1 MSTETETISLARE
14 LVGRRSITPEDGDC
28 QQIIASWLESM
39 GFQIE
44 TMDCGE
50 VKNLWARKGTK
61 SPLLTFIGHTDV
73 VPIGNESE
81 WTYPPFSA
89 TLADGFLHG
98 RGAADM
104 KGSIA
109 AIITACERFF
119 ACQNSF
125 VGSVSL
131 LITSDEEGVAING
144 TRYALDQLLNRSE
157 IIDYCLVAEPT
168 SEVVLG
174 DTMKVGRRGSLSG
187 EIVVYGKQGHVAYP
201 HLADNPIHRAGELI
215 SGLASMKWNDGDELF
230 PNTTLQISNVNSG
243 VGVANVIPGLLH
255 LNMNFR
261 YSPATDARTLTKQ
274 VENLCRELKLN
285 YEATWTNSADSY
297 YNESRFFTSVV
308 SEAVSRTINRMP
320 KLSTAG
326 GTSDGRFVAK
336 SGAQVVELGPLN
348 TTIHRVNECVGLDDL
363 NQLSLIYEQILKIL
377 LCEKHPAEG

>member
-14 LVGRRSITPEDGDC
+14 LVGRRSITPEDGGC
-28 QQIIASWLESM
+28 QQIITSRLESM

-44 TMDCGE
+44 TMDCGD

-61 SPLLTFIGHTDV
+61 SPLLTFVGHTDV

-98 RGAADM
+98 RGTADM

-109 AIITACERFF
+109 AVITACERFF

-131 LITSDEEGVAING
+131 LITSDEEGVAIDG
-144 TRYALDQLLNRSE
+144 TRYALDQLVNRSE
-157 IIDYCLVAEPT
+157 LIDYCLVAEPT

-215 SGLASMKWNDGDELF
+215 SGLANMTWNDGNEFF

-261 YSPATDARTLTKQ
+261 YSPATDARTLTRQ
-274 VENLCRELKLN
+274 VEDLCRELKLN

-297 YNESRFFTSVV
+297 YNDSKFFTGVV
-308 SEAVSRTINRMP
+308 SEAVSRTINRTP

-326 GTSDGRFVAK
+326 GTSDGRFIAK

-348 TTIHRVNECVGLDDL
+348 TTIHRVNECVGIDDL

-377 LCEKHPAEG
+377 FCEKRPAES

>member
-14 LVGRRSITPEDGDC
+14 LVGRRSITPEDGGC
-28 QQIIASWLESM
+28 QQIIASRLESM

-187 EIVVYGKQGHVAYP
+187 EIIVYGKQGHVAYP

-348 TTIHRVNECVGLDDL
+348 TTIHRVNECVGIDDL
-363 NQLSLIYEQILKIL
+363 NQLSLIYEQILKNL
-377 LCEKHPAEG
+377 FCEKRPAEG

>member
-1 MSTETETISLARE
+1 MATETETISLARK
-14 LVGRRSITPEDGDC
+14 LVERRSITPEDEGC
-28 QQIIASWLESM
+28 QQIIVSRLECM
-39 GFQIE
+39 GFEIE

-50 VKNLWARKGTK
+50 VNNLWARKGTK
-61 SPLLTFIGHTDV
+61 SPLLTFVGHTDV

-131 LITSDEEGVAING
+131 LITSDEEGVAIDG
-144 TRYALDQLLNRSE
+144 TRYVLDQLLNRFE
-157 IIDYCLVAEPT
+157 VIDYCLVAEPT
-168 SEVVLG
+168 SEIVLG

-187 EIVVYGKQGHVAYP
+187 EIVVYGKQGHVAYS

-243 VGVANVIPGLLH
+243 VGAANVIPGLLH

-261 YSPATDARTLTKQ
+261 YSPATDARTLIRQ
-274 VENLCRELKLN
+274 VEDLCRELKLN

-297 YNESRFFTSVV
+297 YNDSKFFSGVV
-308 SEAVSRTINRMP
+308 SEAVSRTINRTP

-348 TTIHRVNECVGLDDL
+348 TTIHRVNECVGIEDL
-363 NQLSLIYEQILKIL
+363 NQLSLIYEQILENL
-377 LCEKHPAEG
+377 FCEKHPAEA

>member
-14 LVGRRSITPEDGDC
+14 LVGRRSITPEDGGC
-28 QQIIASWLESM
+28 QQIIASRLESM

-61 SPLLTFIGHTDV
+61 SPLLAFIGHTDV

-131 LITSDEEGVAING
+131 LITSDEEGVAIDG

-157 IIDYCLVAEPT
+157 VIDYCLVAEPT

-174 DTMKVGRRGSLSG
+174 DTVKVGRRGSLSG

-274 VENLCRELKLN
+274 VEYLCRELKLN
-285 YEATWTNSADSY
+285 YEATWSNSADSY
-297 YNESRFFTSVV
+297 YNDSKFFTSVV
-308 SEAVSRTINRMP
+308 SEAVSRTINRTP

-326 GTSDGRFVAK
+326 GTSDGRFIAK

-348 TTIHRVNECVGLDDL
+348 TTIHRVNECVGIDDL

-377 LCEKHPAEG
+377 LCEKRSAEG

>member
-14 LVGRRSITPEDGDC
+14 LVGRRSITPEDGGC
-28 QQIIASWLESM
+28 QQIIASRLESM

-131 LITSDEEGVAING
+131 LITSDEEGVAIDG
-144 TRYALDQLLNRSE
+144 SRYALDQLLNRSE
-157 IIDYCLVAEPT
+157 VIDYCLVAEPT

-215 SGLASMKWNDGDELF
+215 SSLASMKWNDGDELF
-230 PNTTLQISNVNSG
+230 PSTTLQISNVNSG

-255 LNMNFR
+255 LQMNFR
-261 YSPATDARTLTKQ
+261 YSPATDSSTLIKQ
-274 VENLCRELKLN
+274 VEDLCRELKLN
-285 YEATWTNSADSY
+285 YEATWANSADSY
-297 YNESRFFTSVV
+297 YNDSRFFTSVV
-308 SEAVSRTINRMP
+308 SEAVSRTMNRAP

-348 TTIHRVNECVGLDDL
+348 TTIHRVNECVGIDDL
-363 NQLSLIYEQILKIL
+363 NLLSLIYEQILEIL
-377 LCEKHPAEG
+377 FCEKHPAED

>member
-14 LVGRRSITPEDGDC
+14 LVGRRSITPEDGGC
-28 QQIIASWLESM
+28 QQIIASRLESM

-61 SPLLTFIGHTDV
+61 SPLLAFIGHTDV

-131 LITSDEEGVAING
+131 LITSDEEGVAIDG

-157 IIDYCLVAEPT
+157 VINYCLVAEPT

-274 VENLCRELKLN
+274 VEDLCRELKLN
-285 YEATWTNSADSY
+285 YEANWTNSADSY
-297 YNESRFFTSVV
+297 YNDSKFFTSVV
-308 SEAVSRTINRMP
+308 SEAVSRTINRTP

-326 GTSDGRFVAK
+326 GTSDGRFIAK

-348 TTIHRVNECVGLDDL
+348 TTIHRVNECVGIDDL

-377 LCEKHPAEG
+377 FCENRPAEG

>member
-1 MSTETETISLARE
+1 MATETETISLARK
-14 LVGRRSITPEDGDC
+14 LVGRRSITPEDEGC
-28 QQIIASWLESM
+28 QQIIASRLECM
-39 GFQIE
+39 GFEIE

-50 VKNLWARKGTK
+50 VKNLWARKGAR
-61 SPLLTFIGHTDV
+61 SPLLTFVGHTDV

-119 ACQNSF
+119 AWQNSF

-131 LITSDEEGVAING
+131 LITSDEEGVAIDG

-157 IIDYCLVAEPT
+157 VIDYCLVAEPT

-187 EIVVYGKQGHVAYP
+187 ELVVYGKQGHVAYP

-230 PNTTLQISNVNSG
+230 PSTTLQISNVNSG
-243 VGVANVIPGLLH
+243 VGVANVIPGFLH
-255 LNMNFR
+255 LKMNFR
-261 YSPATDARTLTKQ
+261 YSPTTDASTLIKQ
-274 VENLCRELKLN
+274 VEDLCRELKLN
-285 YEATWTNSADSY
+285 YEATWVNSADSY
-297 YNESRFFTSVV
+297 YNDSRFFTSVV
-308 SEAVSRTINRMP
+308 SEAVSRTMNRAP

-348 TTIHRVNECVGLDDL
+348 TTIHRVNECVGIDDL

-377 LCEKHPAEG
+377 FCEKRPAEG

>member
-1 MSTETETISLARE
+1 MATETETISLARK
-14 LVGRRSITPEDGDC
+14 LVERRSITPEDEGC
-28 QQIIASWLESM
+28 QQIIVSRLECM
-39 GFQIE
+39 GFEIE

-50 VKNLWARKGTK
+50 VNNLWARKGTK
-61 SPLLTFIGHTDV
+61 SPLLTFVGHTDV

-131 LITSDEEGVAING
+131 LITSDEEGVAIDG
-144 TRYALDQLLNRSE
+144 TRYVLDQLLNRFE
-157 IIDYCLVAEPT
+157 VIDYCLVAEPT
-168 SEVVLG
+168 SEIVLG

-243 VGVANVIPGLLH
+243 VGAANVIPGLLH

-261 YSPATDARTLTKQ
+261 YSPATDARTLIRQ
-274 VENLCRELKLN
+274 VEDLCRELKLN

-297 YNESRFFTSVV
+297 YNDSKFFSGVV
-308 SEAVSRTINRMP
+308 SEAVSRTINRTP

-348 TTIHRVNECVGLDDL
+348 TTIHRVNECVGIEDL
-363 NQLSLIYEQILKIL
+363 NQLSLIYEQILENL
-377 LCEKHPAEG
+377 FCEKHPAEA

>member
-1 MSTETETISLARE
+1 MSNETETISLARE
-14 LVGRRSITPEDGDC
+14 LVGRRSITPEDGGC
-28 QQIIASWLESM
+28 QQIISNRLKSM

-61 SPLLTFIGHTDV
+61 SPLLTFVGHTDV
-73 VPIGNESE
+73 VPIGNELE

-131 LITSDEEGVAING
+131 LITSDEEGVAIDG

-157 IIDYCLVAEPT
+157 VIDYCLVAEPT

-274 VENLCRELKLN
+274 VEDLCRKLKLN
-285 YEATWTNSADSY
+285 YEANWTNSADSY
-297 YNESRFFTSVV
+297 YNDSKFFTSVV
-308 SEAVSRTINRMP
+308 SEAVSRTINRTP

-326 GTSDGRFVAK
+326 GTSDGRFIAK

-348 TTIHRVNECVGLDDL
+348 TTIHRVNECVGIDDL
-363 NQLSLIYEQILKIL
+363 NQLSLIYEQILKVL
-377 LCEKHPAEG
+377 LCEKRPAEG

>member
-261 YSPATDARTLTKQ
+261 YSPATNARTLTKQ

>member
-14 LVGRRSITPEDGDC
+14 LVGRRSITPEDGGC
-28 QQIIASWLESM
+28 QQIIASRLESM

-61 SPLLTFIGHTDV
+61 SPLLTFVGHTDV

-104 KGSIA
+104 KGSVA

-125 VGSVSL
+125 TGSVSL
-131 LITSDEEGVAING
+131 LITSDEEGVAIDG

-157 IIDYCLVAEPT
+157 VIDYCLVGEPT
-168 SEVVLG
+168 AEVVLG

-243 VGVANVIPGLLH
+243 VGVANVIPGLLQ
-255 LNMNFR
+255 LKMNFR
-261 YSPATDARTLTKQ
+261 YSPATDASTLIKQ
-274 VENLCRELKLN
+274 VEDLCRELKLN

-297 YNESRFFTSVV
+297 YNDSKFFTDVV
-308 SEAVSRTINRMP
+308 SDAVSRIMNRAP
-320 KLSTAG
+320 KISTAG

-348 TTIHRVNECVGLDDL
+348 TTIHKVNECVGINDL
-363 NQLSLIYEQILKIL
+363 NQLSLIYEQILEIL
-377 LCEKHPAEG
+377 FCEERPTEG

>member
-1 MSTETETISLARE
+1 MSTETKTISLARE
-14 LVGRRSITPEDGDC
+14 LVGRRSITPEDGGC
-28 QQIIASWLESM
+28 QQIIASRLESM

-61 SPLLTFIGHTDV
+61 SPLLAFIGHTDV

-131 LITSDEEGVAING
+131 LITSDEEGVAIDG

-157 IIDYCLVAEPT
+157 VIDYCLVAEPT

-174 DTMKVGRRGSLSG
+174 DTVKVGRRGSLSG

-274 VENLCRELKLN
+274 VEDLCRELKLN
-285 YEATWTNSADSY
+285 YEANWTNSADSY
-297 YNESRFFTSVV
+297 YNDSKFFTSVV
-308 SEAVSRTINRMP
+308 SEAVSRTINRTP

-326 GTSDGRFVAK
+326 GTSDGRFIAK
-336 SGAQVVELGPLN
+336 YGAQVVELGPLN
-348 TTIHRVNECVGLDDL
+348 TTIHRVNECVGIDDL

-377 LCEKHPAEG
+377 FCEKRPAES

>member
-14 LVGRRSITPEDGDC
+14 LVGRRSITPEDGGC
-28 QQIIASWLESM
+28 QQIIASRLESM

-61 SPLLTFIGHTDV
+61 SPLLAFIGHTDV

-131 LITSDEEGVAING
+131 LITSDEEGVAIDG

-157 IIDYCLVAEPT
+157 VIDYCLVAEPT

-261 YSPATDARTLTKQ
+261 YSPATDASTLIKK

-297 YNESRFFTSVV
+297 YNDSKFFTSVV
-308 SEAVSRTINRMP
+308 SEAVSRTINRTP

-326 GTSDGRFVAK
+326 GTSDGRFIAK

-377 LCEKHPAEG
+377 LCEKRPAEG

>member
-14 LVGRRSITPEDGDC
+14 LVGRRSITPEDGGC
-28 QQIIASWLESM
+28 QQIIASRLESM

-61 SPLLTFIGHTDV
+61 SPLLAFIGHTDV

-131 LITSDEEGVAING
+131 LITSDEEGVAIDG

-157 IIDYCLVAEPT
+157 VIDYCLVAEPT

-274 VENLCRELKLN
+274 VEDLCRELKLN
-285 YEATWTNSADSY
+285 YEANWTNSADSY
-297 YNESRFFTSVV
+297 YNDSKFFTSVV
-308 SEAVSRTINRMP
+308 SEAVSRTINRTP

-326 GTSDGRFVAK
+326 GTSDGRFIAK

-377 LCEKHPAEG
+377 LCEKRPAEG

>member
-14 LVGRRSITPEDGDC
+14 LVGRRSITPEDGGC
-28 QQIIASWLESM
+28 QQIIASRLESM

>member
-14 LVGRRSITPEDGDC
+14 LVGRRSITPEDGGC
-28 QQIIASWLESM
+28 QQIIASRLESM

-261 YSPATDARTLTKQ
+261 YSPATNARTLTKQ

>member
-1 MSTETETISLARE
+1 MATETETISLARK
-14 LVGRRSITPEDGDC
+14 LVGRRSITPEDEGC
-28 QQIIASWLESM
+28 QQIIASRLECM
-39 GFQIE
+39 GFEIE

-50 VKNLWARKGTK
+50 VKNLWARKGTRP
-61 SPLLTFIGHTDV
+61 PLLTFVGHTDV

-131 LITSDEEGVAING
+131 LITSDEEGVAIDG

-157 IIDYCLVAEPT
+157 VIDYCLVAEPT
-168 SEVVLG
+168 SEFVLG
-174 DTMKVGRRGSLSG
+174 DTMKVGRRGSLSC

-243 VGVANVIPGLLH
+243 VGVANVIPGHLH
-255 LNMNFR
+255 LKMNFR
-261 YSPATDARTLTKQ
+261 YSPATDASTLIKQ
-274 VENLCRELKLN
+274 VEDLCRELKLN
-285 YEATWTNSADSY
+285 YEATWANSADSY
-297 YNESRFFTSVV
+297 YNDSKFFTSVV
-308 SEAVSRTINRMP
+308 SEAVSRTMNLAP

-348 TTIHRVNECVGLDDL
+348 TTIHRVNECVGIDDL
-363 NQLSLIYEQILKIL
+363 NQLSLIYEQILKTL
-377 LCEKHPAEG
+377 FCEKRPAEA

>member
-14 LVGRRSITPEDGDC
+14 LVGRRSITPEDGGC
-28 QQIIASWLESM
+28 QQIITSRLESM

-61 SPLLTFIGHTDV
+61 SPLLAFIGHTDV

-131 LITSDEEGVAING
+131 LITSDEEGVAIDG

-174 DTMKVGRRGSLSG
+174 DTVKVGRRGSLSG

-230 PNTTLQISNVNSG
+230 PQHNI
-243 VGVANVIPGLLH
+243 ANFKCKFG
-255 LNMNFR
+255 
-261 YSPATDARTLTKQ
+261 
-274 VENLCRELKLN
+274 CRC
-285 YEATWTNSADSY
+285 S
-297 YNESRFFTSVV
+297 
-308 SEAVSRTINRMP
+308 
-320 KLSTAG
+320 
-326 GTSDGRFVAK
+326 
-336 SGAQVVELGPLN
+336 
-348 TTIHRVNECVGLDDL
+348 
-363 NQLSLIYEQILKIL
+363 
-377 LCEKHPAEG
+377 

>member
-14 LVGRRSITPEDGDC
+14 LVGRRSITPEDGGC

-255 LNMNFR
+255 LNLNFR
-261 YSPATDARTLTKQ
+261 YSPATNARTLTKQ

>member
-14 LVGRRSITPEDGDC
+14 LVGRRSITPEDGGC
-28 QQIIASWLESM
+28 QQIIASRLESV

-255 LNMNFR
+255 LNLNFR
-261 YSPATDARTLTKQ
+261 YSPATNARTLTKQ